1 MKTALL
7 LFTLFLMSVLI
18 TGCNSPNLVFTTYT
32 KTGLDISA
40 TEGVPTQA
48 LFGYKRFEGAIIPV
62 DPENTELDE
71 NGVPKDALSVFAAMD
86 IENNWIKGLKIRQV
100 FATGKAAVQAAEDP
114 GNGFAKALAAGK
126 KEGE

>member
-1 MKTALL
+1 ML
-7 LFTLFLMSVLI
+7 VI
-18 TGCNSPNLVFTTYT
+18 GCTSSNLVFTTYT
-32 KTGLDISA
+32 KAGVDFSA
-40 TEGVPTQA
+40 AEGVPSQA

-71 NGVPKDALSVFAAMD
+71 DGVPRDALSVFAAMD
-86 IENNWIKGLKIRQV
+86 IENNWVQGLKIRQV

-114 GNGFAKALAAGK
+114 QNGITMALTAGK